1 MHNFTYWLN
10 NFFSLTMQG
19 YETALGVLLWPLLFS
34 GVIGYVYLKQQ
45 SYTAAAVAAMIIISV
60 FGNYLLAVPG
70 FMIFIYLFVSLTI
83 TALILVFIS
92 RRRGA

>member
-1 MHNFTYWLN
+1 
-10 NFFSLTMQG
+10 MQG

-45 SYTAAAVAAMIIISV
+45 SYTAGAVAAMIIISV